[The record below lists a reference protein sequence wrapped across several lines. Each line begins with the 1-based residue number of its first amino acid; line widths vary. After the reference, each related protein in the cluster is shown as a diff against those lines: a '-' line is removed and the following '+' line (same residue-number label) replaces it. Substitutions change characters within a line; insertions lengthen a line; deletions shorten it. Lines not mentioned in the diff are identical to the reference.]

1 MERAKMA
8 KISQLFK
15 NKRELVAYIFGSLL
29 LASPAIAQ
37 VNTNPTNV
45 QAIPSTSQVILPAL
59 PCPVYSPPPL
69 TTPVSSSIPT
79 PPNAIAIPVP
89 IITPQPIKPPSS
101 LPPCPIPQLPVGME
115 RILPSLPITAAN
127 PSLFA
132 PTWQNTSAT
141 IPQTPPKI
149 DTSWQNTPTEISSS
163 DQNIDTSWQNTPT
176 EIPLSPPSIGTPWES
191 TRSIPPAPQPNT
203 NNRLSA
209 PFPQP
214 DSEVP
219 EGVELPW
226 TATRNLPPSTSR
238 GEASYPSP
246 EQLETPVARVLP
258 LNGVVKINIVN
269 TTNAAIAYQV
279 VGDTNDRI
287 LQDRGNVTLANLQT
301 PVNILFERQDG
312 GLILVT
318 PQANS
323 EPGMLTVTLKET
335 SNLDL
340 DRKAMTIN
348 PTGSVFLN

>member
-1 MERAKMA
+1 KMA

-59 PCPVYSPPPL
+59 PCPVYSPPPDA
-69 TTPVSSSIPT
+69 TPVSSSIPT

-89 IITPQPIKPPSS
+89 RINTTPQPIKPPSS
-101 LPPCPIPQLPVGME
+101 LPPCPIPQLPVGTE

-127 PSLFA
+127 PSLYFA
-132 PTWQNTSAT
+132 PSWQNAT
-141 IPQTPPKI
+141 ANIPQTPPKI
-149 DTSWQNTPTEISSS
+149 DTSWQNTPTQIPQV
-163 DQNIDTSWQNTPT
+163 DQNIDTSWQNNPS
-176 EIPLSPPSIGTPWES
+176 EIPAAPPSIGTPWES
-191 TRSIPPAPQPNT
+191 TRSTISPAPQPNT

-209 PFPQP
+209 PFPQQ
-214 DSEVP
+214 DVVP

-226 TATRNLPPSTSR
+226 TATRNLPASTSR
-238 GEASYPSP
+238 GEASNPSP

-258 LNGVVKINIVN
+258 LNGVVKVNIVN

-287 LQDRGNVTLANLQT
+287 LPGRGNVTLANLRT

-312 GLILVT
+312 GLILVS

-323 EPGMLTVTLKET
+323 EPGILTVTLKET

-348 PTGSVFLN
+348 PTGGVFLN